1 MGAGFKSIDCGASK
15 DYLDEVTWIWYRT
28 DEGFSESGTNHGLAP
43 NISFN
48 NYAPT
53 INRHLMTVRSF
64 VEGERNCYTPVF
76 DLYLGVNWTTV
87 RTFLNGPHLF
97 PTEIIMQHDGTREMV
112 QVCLVNTEQGTPFIN
127 ALLLGP
133 LNSSPYPA
141 PLLLIMDFTF
151 PVRMDLGSGLMP
163 TNTSYALPNFALT
176 FPFSSRF
183 FVLIL
188 MLITQD
194 FVINLLARA
203 EPLLSLESEKNRE
216 QEYEDDVY
224 DRLWWNNDNTDWDLL
239 KTREEAK
246 VEDSLYE
253 LPREVLRT
261 ASQPQ
266 NHSTLLTANFSYWR
280 YGDVSAQYYM
290 FLRFAEIEKL
300 PAGHKRIIN
309 VTFDDDENSLS
320 HELTLRYLKPI
331 TLISNKITKGHINS
345 TIKAA
350 TNSYAPPIL
359 NAFEIY
365 KVTEERTVSYFRV
378 TLKVN

>member
-1 MGAGFKSIDCGASK
+1 MDCGAGK
-15 DYLDEVTWIWYRT
+15 DYLDEVTGIRSKT
-28 DEGFSESGTNHGLAP
+28 EEGFIESGTNHGLAP
-43 NISFN
+43 NINFN
-48 NYAPT
+48 NCAPT
-53 INRHLMTVRSF
+53 INRQLMTVRSF
-64 VEGERNCYTPVF
+64 VERERNCYALKPKQQNNQKYLIRAIFAYGNYDLRNQAPVF
-76 DLYLGVNWTTV
+76 DLYLGINYWTTV
-87 RTFLNGPHLF
+87 RTFPNGPQIF
-97 PTEIIMQHDGTREMV
+97 PTEIIMQQDGTREMV

-127 ALLLGP
+127 ALDLRP
-133 LNSSPYPA
+133 LSNSLYLA
-141 PLLLIMDFTF
+141 PLPLIVDFTF

-163 TNTSYALPNFALT
+163 TDTRY
-176 FPFSSRF
+176 
-183 FVLIL
+183 
-188 MLITQD
+188 
-194 FVINLLARA
+194 
-203 EPLLSLESEKNRE
+203 K
-216 QEYEDDVY
+216 DDVY

-253 LPREVLRT
+253 LPREALRT

-280 YGDVSAQYYM
+280 YGDKSAQYYM
-290 FLRFAEIEKL
+290 FLHFAEIEKP

-331 TLISNKITKGHINS
+331 TLISNKVTKGHINF

-365 KVTEERTVSYFRV
+365 KVTKERTPYQNSEGVDGRIREVPRTV
-378 TLKVN
+378 TMVDLKGGGREQ